1 MRESGFRNQ
10 GKFCLWNP
18 ESWALEPRIQLKE
31 SRIPLTIESRIQVP
45 LTKTGNQQLESGILG
60 FGIRNT
66 APGILNPTNDR
77 NPESKFHWQRLESSS
92 WNLESTA
99 WNPESK
105 TVLDSLTLG
114 DGNFVTKNWATFS
127 GDVDIANNKIVN
139 LANPTSN
146 KDAVNK
152 LYVDTNTVKLSSF
165 TNDIGKFTTDW

>member
-1 MRESGFRNQ
+1 MEF
-10 GKFCLWNP
+10 
-18 ESWALEPRIQLKE
+18 
-31 SRIPLTIESRIQVP
+31 
-45 LTKTGNQQLESGILG
+45 
-60 FGIRNT
+60 
-66 APGILNPTNDR
+66 
-77 NPESKFHWQRLESSS
+77 
-92 WNLESTA
+92 TA

-165 TNDIGKFTTDW
+165 TNVIGKFTTDW